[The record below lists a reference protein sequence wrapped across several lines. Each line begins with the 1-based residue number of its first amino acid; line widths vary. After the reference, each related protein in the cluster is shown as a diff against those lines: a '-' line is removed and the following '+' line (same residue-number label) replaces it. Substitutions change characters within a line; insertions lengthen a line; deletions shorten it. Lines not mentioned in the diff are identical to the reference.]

1 MELTSETAA
10 TELGPL
16 PADWKVDELG
26 SLNPFVTSGSRG
38 WARYYSERGATF
50 VRITNLTRASIYLDL
65 SDLKFVNLPASDSEG
80 LRTQLMAGDLL
91 VSITADIGII
101 GYVDHRLPAPAYINQ
116 HIALVRCNPDTADP
130 RFLAYYLASAV
141 PQRAFRGGT
150 DQGAK
155 AGMNL
160 AGVRKIRAAF
170 PPLSEQQ
177 AIARA
182 LGDVDALL
190 ERLDQLIAKKRNLR
204 IAVMQQL
211 LSGQTRLPG
220 FNDAW
225 KERVLG
231 EHVRFLKNG
240 VNPRADLRSEGRV
253 RYLHYGDIHTSV
265 SPLLDVSIANMPR
278 LPDALADRIDRLEN
292 GDLVFV
298 DASEDLSGVGK
309 SVEISG
315 ASGLELVAGLHT
327 IAARFDK
334 DVLAD
339 GFKGYLQFC
348 RPFRDQL
355 ARLAQG
361 TKVFATTRL
370 HIASVVMSLPGVDE
384 QRAIARVLSE
394 CEREILALEAVRKK
408 TSDVKLA
415 MSQELLT
422 GKTRLHTTGGS
433 NG

>member
-190 ERLDQLIAKKRNLR
+190 ERLDQLIKKKRDLR
-204 IAVMQQL
+204 VAVMQQL
-211 LSGQTRLPG
+211 LSGRTRLPEFSG
-220 FNDAW
+220 EW
-225 KERVLG
+225 EVKQLG
-231 EHVRFLKNG
+231 
-240 VNPRADLRSEGRV
+240 DLATFHKGKGLPKSALSAYGSEPCV
-253 RYLHYGDIHTSV
+253 HYG
-265 SPLLDVSIANMPR
+265 
-278 LPDALADRIDRLEN
+278 
-292 GDLVFV
+292 
-298 DASEDLSGVGK
+298 
-309 SVEISG
+309 
-315 ASGLELVAGLHT
+315 ELFTQYREAFSHT
-327 IAARFDK
+327 ISRTQPSAGEVRSVAN
-334 DVLAD
+334 DVLM
-339 GFKGYLQFC
+339 
-348 RPFRDQL
+348 P
-355 ARLAQG
+355 
-361 TKVFATTRL
+361 
-370 HIASVVMSLPGVDE
+370 
-384 QRAIARVLSE
+384 
-394 CEREILALEAVRKK
+394 
-408 TSDVKLA
+408 TSDVTPRGLARASCVLTDGVVLGGDILVIRTDPSLVSGTFLSHVIRREADQVLRLVTGTTVFHLYGADMKKFTFNLPCLAEQEAIVSVLSDMDAELGVLETRRDKTHDLRLA
-415 MSQELLT
+415 MMQELLT
-422 GKTRLHTTGGS
+422 GKTRLVATGGAD
-433 NG
+433 G